1 MNQMT
6 ATKQFIIKALSLI
19 EEHSNET
26 IIRDNFTSYLRYMF
40 PDNPKWVDYHIQG
53 AETHVHLIRNN
64 RQISGFIDNCIDSIA
79 IEYEKNLNINAVF
92 EEGYRQVKE
101 YCAALVREDV
111 PLEMILGIL
120 SDTLHWRVY
129 EIIPDETLRNQD
141 YSQENIRLTEIAS
154 LDIDEC
160 NERNCRDLLRFLQ
173 TYLGRQGGR
182 RITAKRIAEDFGL
195 KSVYS
200 DKYRNAVA
208 QFVTEKADENPTYFH
223 VIKDLWNKYVEGH
236 STNTD
241 NIDSYISEYYI
252 SIIAKLLCANMISKE
267 ALSSDSNELYSI
279 INGQFFENRN
289 IGNFAEYDYFGWL
302 NSNIDKLDIT
312 LKNIQDDFK
321 VYDFKLLPD
330 EDLFGEL
337 MVQLANKTHRLL
349 LGQELTP
356 RWLAQQLVSKVIEEM
371 PQGEYPRFVDM
382 CCGSG
387 SMIVETIR
395 ATDSM
400 LPRGIDTEE
409 RERVLLNCISGFDI
423 DPLAVILAKINW
435 LVNIYGIIKHDAPL
449 FIPIYHADSL
459 FFDNPMTEKD
469 SGSENTIL
477 KLLDKSIVMPN
488 YAISADSNNI
498 FDVIVNKCYDCIH
511 SIVEFD
517 QFAEIIKESV
527 GSLVDDN
534 EKIEELSAFAYRL
547 YYSLY
552 QLNSEGKNGI
562 WAFILKNSFRP
573 SLISARYN
581 GIVSNTPWL
590 AMSKISSNPYKESL
604 REIAGIL
611 GIKPLDASFP
621 HLELATVFLLSSI
634 TRFLQEEGIFGCI
647 LPDSVLTGTQHDK
660 LRNGDFRSN
669 GVLADFEE
677 IWELPIDTFKN
688 RGIALFGRKRRFVTK
703 QEYRGRHYDSKEVY
717 ESVPFHVLT
726 TSTKVVWT
734 IDNTESLVVK
744 TEEYS
749 FKQGA
754 DVMPRCFFFFT
765 LTPQSH
771 DSQVSTIKSNEE
783 YSYFLKDLKIG
794 RNLTYSCRHV
804 PNHLFKS
811 VVVSNIL
818 TPFTIGEMPLGLLP
832 IKKSNGIWKA
842 FEEAD
847 YLSCPR
853 STINLLKEIE
863 RDYWNI
869 KHKPNMFDST
879 LNMRNKLEQQV
890 FTKGDYLVVY
900 GASGENVCAAYMFIE
915 NPDSIIVDQ
924 TLYWALV
931 NTENE
936 ALFLT
941 ALLNC
946 PTLNEII
953 SSFQP
958 QGIYG
963 KRHIHTLPLH
973 YIPRFDNNND
983 DHLSLVRTTRDLI
996 IQMRSTNASEWTN
1009 PNKSTL
1015 ANRRKRIT
1023 LIMKELP
1030 SYAQYVALC
1039 ERILKSSN
1047 QEEVEHIPF
1056 VEITNSEV
1064 MVSMAAEDIF
1074 VYGSIPVDLP
1084 KTNKN
1089 DLIDNKLDLVLM
1101 YAIGNPVARKKTE
1114 AAGKIALGIK
1124 EEVLSEIQKTS
1135 YDSVKY
1141 LMFHYWKDPKPF
1153 LLTKAPR
1160 LVDAE
1165 EVPTDF
1171 LVRQPNDAVKYLLL
1185 EYNPD
1190 EPYDMDNIDI
1200 MKTQRRGEIRYL
1212 PFVTTI
1218 ESITKN

>member
-1 MNQMT
+1 MNQMV

-26 IIRDNFTSYLRYMF
+26 KIRDNFTSYLRYMF
-40 PDNPKWVDYHIQG
+40 PDNPRWVDYHIQG

-79 IEYEKNLNINAVF
+79 IEYEKNLNISTVF
-92 EEGYRQVKE
+92 QEGYRQVKE
-101 YCAALVREDV
+101 YCAALMREDV

-129 EIIPDETLRNQD
+129 EIIPDDTLRNQD
-141 YSQENIRLTEIAS
+141 YSQENIRLAEIAS

-160 NERNCRDLLRFLQ
+160 NERNCSDLLRFLQ

-182 RITAKRIAEDFGL
+182 RITAKRFADDFGL

-200 DKYRNAVA
+200 EKYRNAIA
-208 QFVTEKADENPTYFH
+208 RFVSEKANDNPTYFH

-241 NIDSYISEYYI
+241 NLDSYISEYYI

-267 ALSSDSNELYSI
+267 ALSSDTNELFSI
-279 INGQFFENRN
+279 INGHFFENRN

-302 NSNIDKLDIT
+302 NSDI
-312 LKNIQDDFK
+312 
-321 VYDFKLLPD
+321 D

-337 MVQLANKTHRLL
+337 MVQLANKTQRLL

-356 RWLAQQLVSKVIEEM
+356 RWLAQQLVSKVIAEM
-371 PQGEYPRFVDM
+371 PIGEYPRFVDM

-387 SMIVETIR
+387 SMIVETIH

-400 LPRGIDTEE
+400 LPKGIDPEE

-435 LVNIYGIIKHDAPL
+435 LVNIWGIINHDAPL

-469 SGSENTIL
+469 GDSENTIL
-477 KLLDKSIVMPN
+477 KLLDKSIIMPK
-488 YAISADSNNI
+488 YAVSADSNNI

-511 SIVEFD
+511 SIVEHDRFV
-517 QFAEIIKESV
+517 EIIRDTL
-527 GSLVDDN
+527 GSLIDDD

-547 YYSLY
+547 YYTLY
-552 QLNSEGKNGI
+552 QLNAEGKNGI

-604 REIAGIL
+604 RGIAAIL
-611 GIKPLDASFP
+611 GIKPVDASFP

-634 TRFLQEEGIFGCI
+634 TRFLQEEGVFGCI
-647 LPDSVLTGTQHDK
+647 LPDSVLTGAQHDK
-660 LRNGDFRSN
+660 LRNGDFRNN
-669 GVLADFEE
+669 GILADFEE

-688 RGIALFGRKRRFVTK
+688 RSVALFGRKTGFVSK
-703 QEYRGRHYDSKEVY
+703 QEFRGRHYDTKEMFV
-717 ESVPFHVLT
+717 SVPFHVLS

-734 IDNTESLVVK
+734 KDNTESSIIK

-765 LTPQSH
+765 IKPQLN
-771 DSQVSTIKSNEE
+771 DFQVSTIKPNEE

-794 RNLTYSCRHV
+794 KTLSYSCHHV
-804 PNHLFKS
+804 PHHLFKS

-818 TPFTIGEMPLGLLP
+818 TPFVIGMMPLGLFP
-832 IKKSNGIWKA
+832 IKKTNGKWKA

-847 YLSCPR
+847 FLSCPR
-853 STINLLKEIE
+853 PTINLLAEID
-863 RDYWNI
+863 RDYKSI

-890 FTKGDYLVVY
+890 FAEGDYLVVY

-996 IQMRSTNASEWTN
+996 MQMRSTNASEWTN

-1030 SYAQYVALC
+1030 SYSQYVALC

-1047 QEEVEHIPF
+1047 QEEVEPTPF
-1056 VEITNSEV
+1056 VEINNNEA

-1084 KTNKN
+1084 KTNRD
-1089 DLIDNKLDLVLM
+1089 DLVGNKLDLILM
-1101 YAIGNPVARKKTE
+1101 YAIGNLAARKKTE
-1114 AAGKIALGIK
+1114 AAGKIALGVK
-1124 EEVLSEIQKTS
+1124 EKVLSKIQKTS

-1160 LVDAE
+1160 LVDAV
-1165 EVPTDF
+1165 EVPSGF
-1171 LVRQPNDAVKYLLL
+1171 LVRQPSEAVKYLLL

-1218 ESITKN
+1218 ESITKD